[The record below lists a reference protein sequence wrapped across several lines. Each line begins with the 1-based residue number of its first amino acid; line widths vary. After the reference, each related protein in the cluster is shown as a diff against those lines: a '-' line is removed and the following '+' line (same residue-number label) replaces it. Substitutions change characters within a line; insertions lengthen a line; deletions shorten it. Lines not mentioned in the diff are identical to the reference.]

1 MTAPA
6 TTTRRTPPEPT
17 EAEPTEDPYRTH
29 FDEGRRLFLANDVPG
44 AIRAFEAARRA
55 APGRAPVYKEL
66 GRAHMRAGDV
76 GAARAAY
83 RRYLELAPNAA
94 DRAIVER
101 LLEGS

>member
-1 MTAPA
+1 MAPRPRGPA
-6 TTTRRTPPEPT
+6 PVPPPEP
-17 EAEPTEDPYRTH
+17 AADAYRAH
-29 FDEGRRLFLANDVPG
+29 FDEGRRLFLANDVGG
-44 AIRAFEAARRA
+44 AIQAFEAARQA

>member
-1 MTAPA
+1 MAPA
-6 TTTRRTPPEPT
+6 EP
-17 EAEPTEDPYRTH
+17 AADPYDTH
-29 FDEGRRLFLANDVPG
+29 FDQGRRLFLTNDVTG
-44 AIRAFEAARRA
+44 AIREFRA
-55 APGRAPVYKEL
+55 AASTRPGRAPVYKEL

-76 GAARAAY
+76 AAARTAY